1 MRYLW
6 ISLLLLWSPYLTE
19 AQNSVLVLEIRNEID
34 PRMRHYVEK
43 AIAQAKEEKVAAII
57 VDMDTY
63 GGTLDDADFI
73 RKTFLDCAIP
83 IYCFINKNAASAGA
97 LIAIACDSIY
107 MQSGSNIGAATVV
120 GGDGNPVADKYQSY
134 MRSMMR
140 STAETQGRNP
150 DIAEGMVG
158 KAIGQDSVTVGGVI
172 TLTTSEALSKGFCE
186 AELTTIDAV
195 LLRIGLKEAKRIR
208 HEPSSADVLARTFLN
223 PWLKSVLLILIL
235 AGIYYEFQQPGIGF
249 ALAVSVIAAILYFL
263 PNYIYGLAANWEI
276 ILFAIGLILIGLEVF
291 VFPGFGLSGALGF
304 GLVISSLL
312 LALVNNDFFD
322 FTFVP
327 YQAKVDVWIVSLL
340 GLVGGGTAIVFFSLR
355 FMKSK
360 TFERVALST
369 TEKSADGYSSAP
381 SLYEYIGM
389 EGICQT
395 DLRPAGKIKVGVK
408 VLDASSRGEYIAS
421 GSAVEI
427 MYQQGP
433 TLFVRQKTN
442 ETHP

>member
-6 ISLLLLWSPYLTE
+6 ISFLLLLGHSWAL
-19 AQNSVLVLEIRNEID
+19 AQSGVLVLEIRNEID

-43 AIAQAKEEKVAAII
+43 AIAQATEERVAAII

-73 RKTFLDCAIP
+73 RKTFLDCEIP

-140 STAETQGRNP
+140 STAETQKRNP

-158 KAIGQDSVTVGGVI
+158 KAMGQDSVTVGGVI

-186 AELTTIDAV
+186 AELANIEAV
-195 LLRIGLKEAKRIR
+195 LQRIGMKDAKTIR
-208 HEPSSADVLARTFLN
+208 HEPSTSDVLARTFLN

-249 ALAVSVIAAILYFL
+249 ALAVSVLAAILYFL

-276 ILFAIGLILIGLEVF
+276 ILFVIGLILIGLEVF

-327 YQAKVDVWIVSLL
+327 YEAKVDVWIVALL
-340 GLVGGGTAIVFFSLR
+340 GIVGGGGAIVFFSFR

-369 TEKSADGYSSAP
+369 TAKSADGYSSNP
-381 SLYEYIGM
+381 SFTEYIGLS
-389 EGICQT
+389 GICET
-395 DLRPAGKIKVGVK
+395 DLRPAGKIKVGTK
-408 VLDASSRGEYIAS
+408 VLDASSRGEFIAS
-421 GSAVEI
+421 GTPIEI
-427 MYQQGP
+427 LYQQGP
-433 TLFVRQKTN
+433 TLFVRHKTS
-442 ETHP
+442 